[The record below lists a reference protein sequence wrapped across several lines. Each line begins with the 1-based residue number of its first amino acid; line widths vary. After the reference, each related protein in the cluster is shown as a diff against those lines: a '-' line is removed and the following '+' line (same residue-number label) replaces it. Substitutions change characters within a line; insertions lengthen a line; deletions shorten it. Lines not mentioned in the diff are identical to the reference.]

1 MNGSPLF
8 DVSVDVDPRDN
19 RRYIGVVK
27 LPQGAGVIP
36 NLDNMDREVE
46 VDQQRFY
53 QHWVS

>member
-1 MNGSPLF
+1 M
-8 DVSVDVDPRDN
+8 DVDPRDN